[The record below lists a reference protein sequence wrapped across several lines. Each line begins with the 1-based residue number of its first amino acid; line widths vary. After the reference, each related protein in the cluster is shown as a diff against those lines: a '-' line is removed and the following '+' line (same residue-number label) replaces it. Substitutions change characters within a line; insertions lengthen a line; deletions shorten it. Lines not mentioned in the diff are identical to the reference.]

1 MRPTSQV
8 LNRIIEASH
17 SDLGESEWRE
27 RYSDLAPFRSINTLH
42 WSDWDEVTLGLSDED
57 LVALTKGMAK
67 CEMQFR
73 WSGGSVSA
81 VIWLFRALEGR
92 VSDTAGLANWL
103 MENSDNPYIPFGTNR
118 GRAASISEMHD
129 RRAARELAK
138 EQNLRA
144 DQDRKVA
151 AEAARHQKSRAHIER
166 GNQLRNAWQETLAEL
181 DQYPLPLR
189 LRIIVCKERD
199 VAVSAYPEEWA
210 ALTNSNILLE
220 FTITELIALR
230 VEVAS
235 VTRGEWKKLG
245 RRIDLHL
252 AERQYR
258 GLS

>member
-1 MRPTSQV
+1 

-42 WSDWDEVTLGLSDED
+42 WSDWDEIALELSDED
-57 LVALTKGMAK
+57 LVSLTKGMAM

-73 WSGGSVSA
+73 WGGGSVSA
-81 VIWLFRALEGR
+81 VIWLFRAIERRTL
-92 VSDTAGLANWL
+92 DTECLANWL
-103 MENSDNPYIPFGTNR
+103 LENSDNPYIPFGTNR
-118 GRAASISEMHD
+118 GRAASISEMHE

-151 AEAARHQKSRAHIER
+151 AEAARLQKSTAHLEQ
-166 GNQLRNAWQETLAEL
+166 GNQLRAAWQETLAEL
-181 DQYPLPLR
+181 EQCPLPLR

-210 ALTNSNILLE
+210 ALTTSEILLE
-220 FTITELIALR
+220 FTTTELIALK

-252 AERQYR
+252 AERPDR